1 MMQELQI
8 GRTRYLNAPRTT
20 QRCSNERG
28 RAINLGV
35 KLLMETFASG
45 QPDPVAGAGATS
57 AGRIP

>member
-8 GRTRYLNAPRTT
+8 GGTRYLNALRTA

-35 KLLMETFASG
+35 KLLMETLASG